1 MGSHKTQD
9 TLFLLGGALLGAAA
23 MYMLDPESG
32 EARRRR
38 AAKAANQ
45 AWETAGETVNQG
57 WGQLRDAASDVS
69 DSISD
74 RISSYRSRAS
84 DAMDDAS
91 DYGSAAAKRA
101 RRLASSLGGRASD
114 LMDRASDYSSRY
126 GDTASSWGDTARRL
140 IAKAYGGAQDVADS
154 ASDYADSSTL
164 RDRGS
169 HLIDRARDWGSHAAD
184 AAMSYLPYF
193 SKRARSTARSA
204 QKFAK
209 NSARR
214 IQHIGEPEGFGA
226 TSVVGTALTCCVIG
240 ATTMY
245 FFDPER
251 GPQRRAECEEGI
263 SNFVRHTGKAMLA
276 TGQGLRQ
283 WFGGMS
289 GRAKQ
294 AMSRASETAEDLT
307 NRVKSEIAH
316 LLTHSRLVN
325 VVAECDGCVTLA
337 GPVER
342 TQVDRLLAGVAKVP
356 GVCQIINRLDI
367 REQMDSSDSTQFR
380 QSPAQT
386 SQW

>member
-45 AWETAGETVNQG
+45 AWEAAEETVNQG
-57 WGQLRDAASDVS
+57 WGHLRDAASDVS
-69 DSISD
+69 D
-74 RISSYRSRAS
+74 RINSYRSRAS

-154 ASDYADSSTL
+154 ASDYAGSSTL

-184 AAMSYLPYF
+184 AAMSYLPYL

-289 GRAKQ
+289 SRAKQ
-294 AMSRASETAEDLT
+294 AMSKASETAEDLT
-307 NRVKSEIAH
+307 NRVRSEIAH
-316 LLTHSRLVN
+316 LLTHSRLIN
-325 VVAECDGCVTLA
+325 IVAECDGCVTLE

>member
-45 AWETAGETVNQG
+45 AWETAGETAHQG
-57 WGQLRDAASDVS
+57 WGQLRDAASDV
-69 DSISD
+69 SD

-91 DYGSAAAKRA
+91 DYGSAAAKQA

-140 IAKAYGGAQDVADS
+140 IAKAYGGAQNVADS
-154 ASDYADSSTL
+154 ASDYANSSTL

-184 AAMSYLPYF
+184 AAMSYLPYL

-204 QKFAK
+204 QKLAK

-283 WFGGMS
+283 WFGGMGS
-289 GRAKQ
+289 RAKQ
-294 AMSRASETAEDLT
+294 AMSRAAETAEDLS
-307 NRVKSEIAH
+307 NRVRSEIAH
-316 LLTHSRLVN
+316 LLTHSRLIN

-342 TQVDRLLAGVAKVP
+342 SQVDRLLAGVAKVP

>member
-9 TLFLLGGALLGAAA
+9 ALFLLGGALVGAAA

-32 EARRRR
+32 DARRRR

-45 AWETAGETVNQG
+45 AWESAGETVNQG
-57 WGQLRDAASDVS
+57 WGQLRDAASDVT
-69 DSISD
+69 DNISD
-74 RISSYRSRAS
+74 RISHYRNRAS

-91 DYGSAAAKRA
+91 DYGSAAARRA

-114 LMDRASDYSSRY
+114 LMDRASDYSSAY
-126 GDTASSWGDTARRL
+126 SDTASSWGDTARRL

-154 ASDYADSSTL
+154 ASDYANSSTL

-184 AAMSYLPYF
+184 VAMSYVPYL

-226 TSVVGTALTCCVIG
+226 ASLVGTALTCCAIS
-240 ATTMY
+240 ATAMY

-251 GPQRRAECEEGI
+251 GAQRRAECEEGV
-263 SNFVRHTGKAMLA
+263 SNFIRQTGKTMLA
-276 TGQGLRQ
+276 TGQNLRQ
-283 WFGGMS
+283 WFDGMS
-289 GRAKQ
+289 GRAKH
-294 AMSRASETAEDLT
+294 AMSRASETAEELT

-342 TQVDRLLAGVAKVP
+342 GQVDRLLAGVAKVP

-367 REQMDSSDSTQFR
+367 REQMDSSDSTQFS
-380 QSPAQT
+380 QSSAKTAQ
-386 SQW
+386 W